1 VSWSLGLC
9 VSGSLMCL
17 WVCVIFDLG
26 LESCSGPQEGKQ
38 SGAIFV
44 DMEEEWMGWDGMW
57 RDLEGQDV
65 ASRPFYCMPLYVP
78 IITLLVLIL
87 VLENVLFVL

>member
-1 VSWSLGLC
+1 
-9 VSGSLMCL
+9 MYL
-17 WVCVIFDLG
+17 WVWVTFDLG
-26 LESCSGPQEGKQ
+26 LESCSGPQEGKRF
-38 SGAIFV
+38 GAIFV

-65 ASRPFYCMPLYVP
+65 ASRPFYCMPFYVP
-78 IITLLVLIL
+78 IIPLLALIL